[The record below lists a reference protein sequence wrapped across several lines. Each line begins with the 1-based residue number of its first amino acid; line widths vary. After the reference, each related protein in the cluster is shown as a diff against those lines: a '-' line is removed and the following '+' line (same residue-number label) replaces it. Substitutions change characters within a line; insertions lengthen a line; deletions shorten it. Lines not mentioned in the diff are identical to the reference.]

1 MEAAFALAAALTL
14 QAQPAARPCTAQE
27 VRDLTT
33 PSDQPY
39 RLLCQA
45 VLSGVDVRRRVLIEG
60 EAASGASLDC
70 GGGAVRQPGSPSTA
84 APTVAVWSRREGD
97 GWSRP
102 ADVTLRNCRI
112 LGNVRIWGMG
122 AGGSMRDLLAS
133 SRTPGHTTAAQ
144 SAAPIKVAMDRI
156 RFEGVGTIPLY
167 VGPGVTQTRVTRS
180 TFSGRS
186 TSVAVYLDAESA
198 GAVIQDNDFDIRT
211 GREQIAVDGSG
222 ANRIVGNRLALGG
235 RGGVFLYR
243 NCGEDGVIRHQTPS
257 YNQITDNVFSGAGWL
272 RPRAVVIGAREGRRP
287 YCGDDRGWPFGSS
300 LNDGD
305 GATGNVTTGNVVR
318 R

>member
-14 QAQPAARPCTAQE
+14 QAQPAARQCTAQE

-70 GGGAVRQPGSPSTA
+70 GGGEVRQPGSPSTA
-84 APTVAVWSRREGD
+84 APTVAVWSRRQGD

-167 VGPGVTQTRVTRS
+167 VGPGVTQTQVTRS
-180 TFSGRS
+180 TFTGRS

-305 GATGNVTTGNVVR
+305 GATGNVTAGNVVR

>member
-1 MEAAFALAAALTL
+1 MDAAFALAAALTL
-14 QAQPAARPCTAQE
+14 QAQPAARPCTARE

-70 GGGAVRQPGSPSTA
+70 GGGEVRQPGSPSTA

-102 ADVTLRNCRI
+102 ADVVLRNCRI

-133 SRTPGHTTAAQ
+133 SRTPDTRQRPSRPRPSRWRWTGSGSKAWGR
-144 SAAPIKVAMDRI
+144 S
-156 RFEGVGTIPLY
+156 RFI
-167 VGPGVTQTRVTRS
+167 
-180 TFSGRS
+180 SGR
-186 TSVAVYLDAESA
+186 A
-198 GAVIQDNDFDIRT
+198 
-211 GREQIAVDGSG
+211 
-222 ANRIVGNRLALGG
+222 
-235 RGGVFLYR
+235 
-243 NCGEDGVIRHQTPS
+243 
-257 YNQITDNVFSGAGWL
+257 
-272 RPRAVVIGAREGRRP
+272 
-287 YCGDDRGWPFGSS
+287 
-300 LNDGD
+300 
-305 GATGNVTTGNVVR
+305 
-318 R
+318 